1 MLVSNCLTSHPVPRR
16 HGWTSQ
22 QPVCVRLP
30 FSIWL
35 QHSPHWLRQVDE
47 NVLTVALSPHFPPPL
62 SHYLCVVQM
71 EEVIARMQDEKNGIP
86 IRTVKSFL
94 TKIPS
99 VFSGKSF
106 IPLCCC
112 AFLPLFSPLPLPLN
126 LPLHPPSAQ
135 QAITLFLA
143 NKTRKVFR
151 ELSVFAFH
159 TSRARMSRG
168 SS

>member
-1 MLVSNCLTSHPVPRR
+1 MTDLSNERQKSDSGVCRSLTASPHTLSPGDMAEP
-16 HGWTSQ
+16 Q
-22 QPVCVRLP
+22 EPVCVRLP
-30 FSIWL
+30 FSAWL

-106 IPLCCC
+106 ILVMLLS
-112 AFLPLFSPLPLPLN
+112 LPSPSPSSSP
-126 LPLHPPSAQ
+126 PTKCPPSYY
-135 QAITLFLA
+135 
-143 NKTRKVFR
+143 
-151 ELSVFAFH
+151 SVLGKQN
-159 TSRARMSRG
+159 TESI
-168 SS
+168 